1 MKAQSR
7 LQHLAK
13 AGAGW
18 VRCALGLAGQR
29 VGAGL
34 AVACETEAVKN
45 GGTRPDGGT
54 NGGTNRHF
62 LAFLIGEIESRR
74 SDQKIKGL
82 HLLGASPF
90 VLKLRAVSVH
100 CAAATLIAF
109 LGCMQSTVC
118 DRGECELR
126 YGHQNRIN

>member
-1 MKAQSR
+1 MKRAPSR

-18 VRCALGLAGQR
+18 VCCALGLAGQR

-90 VLKLRAVSVH
+90 SLLLSCEAPGSNGLSVWQ
-100 CAAATLIAF
+100 TP
-109 LGCMQSTVC
+109 V
-118 DRGECELR
+118 
-126 YGHQNRIN
+126 

>member
-1 MKAQSR
+1 MKRAPSR

-18 VRCALGLAGQR
+18 VCCALGLAGQR

-34 AVACETEAVKN
+34 AVACENEAVKN

-54 NGGTNRHF
+54 NGGTNHHF

-82 HLLGASPF
+82 HL
-90 VLKLRAVSVH
+90 
-100 CAAATLIAF
+100 
-109 LGCMQSTVC
+109 
-118 DRGECELR
+118 
-126 YGHQNRIN
+126 

>member
-18 VRCALGLAGQR
+18 VCCALGLAGQR

-45 GGTRPDGGT
+45 GGTRPNGGT

-62 LAFLIGEIESRR
+62 LAFLIGEIESHHADHKRQKPGTER
-74 SDQKIKGL
+74 SGLFSCLRPKIQKNIL
-82 HLLGASPF
+82 
-90 VLKLRAVSVH
+90 VN
-100 CAAATLIAF
+100 
-109 LGCMQSTVC
+109 Q
-118 DRGECELR
+118 
-126 YGHQNRIN
+126 